1 MIELY
6 FDTDNTQLPPLSD
19 SLIPIHLYG
28 SPAKNGE
35 YASIGRPLLNE
46 IKRIKEDLD
55 ETALDFL
62 TIAMAITAA
71 DTFVERNKQAEDG
84 WCREFK
90 LSIPLINPIIW
101 LQEIGLLSEIMHFLS
116 GDLWH
121 FEFRVG
127 NFDWPTK
134 IKRGRKIS
142 LAGHDS
148 ACLFSGGLDSAIGII
163 DLTSKNINPVL
174 ISHAYARDKSKQDNL
189 YNLLGLKNSKFQ
201 VIAYPRKA
209 GDIPTDVQMRTR
221 SFNFIAFGAL
231 ISTAISQHHQAGKV
245 TTLYV
250 PENGLISINPPLT
263 PRRIGSLSTRTTHP
277 HYMNLLNELFKRVHL
292 PVFLENPYQFL
303 TKGEMM
309 RNCSNKTVLMQI
321 AKDTVSCGK
330 WKRTGIQCGKCVP
343 CIIRRASFHSASI
356 PDQTVDYV
364 YKHLDLVVKDPDNR
378 DDLMSMI
385 LAIRKLRNV
394 RNPKIWISKSGA
406 LPTDLHVR
414 NQILN
419 TVVRGFKEVED
430 YLKSQSLGV
439 NI

>member
-6 FDTDNTQLPPLSD
+6 FDTNNTQLPALTD
-19 SLIPIHLYG
+19 SVIPVHLYG
-28 SPAKNGE
+28 SPAQNGE

-55 ETALDFL
+55 DTALDFL
-62 TIAMAITAA
+62 TIAMAVTAA
-71 DTFVERNKQAEDG
+71 DTFVERNEQADDG

-90 LSIPLINPIIW
+90 LSIPLIKPNVWFPQIE
-101 LQEIGLLSEIMHFLS
+101 LLKEILHFLS

-121 FEFRVG
+121 LHFRTGSFV
-127 NFDWPTK
+127 WPDK
-134 IKRGRKIS
+134 IKRGRKIPLS
-142 LAGHDS
+142 GHDS

-221 SFNFIAFGAL
+221 SFNFIAFGTL

-292 PVFLENPYQFL
+292 PVLLENPYQFMA
-303 TKGEMM
+303 KGEMM
-309 RNCSNKTVLMQI
+309 KNCSNQTVLMQI

-364 YKHLDLVVKDPDNR
+364 HKHLDLVVKDPDNR

-385 LAIRKLRNV
+385 LAIRKLKKV

-406 LPTDLHVR
+406 LPTDLHIR
-414 NQILN
+414 NQILD
-419 TVVRGFKEVED
+419 TVIRGFKEVED
-430 YLKSQSLGV
+430 YLKSQSLGI